1 MIDWNE
7 ARALWADG
15 FDTLEIAE
23 EFGAEEADIY
33 NGLALGK
40 GGEVGHAAFAQVA

>member
-23 EFGAEEADIY
+23 AFSTDEADIY

-40 GGEVGHAAFAQVA
+40 GREVDHATSSQAA

>member
-23 EFGAEEADIY
+23 QLEAGEADIY
-33 NGLALGK
+33 NGLAIGR
-40 GGEVGHAAFAQVA
+40 GNGDEASSQAA